1 MVPVLVVKDGLQSQ
15 LPLRDILMLGIDPVV
30 REFKGPVPLSVQAN
44 EALETKGFELFDA
57 FALVDCVRAYEKD
70 IFVRVF

>member
-1 MVPVLVVKDGLQSQ
+1 
-15 LPLRDILMLGIDPVV
+15 MLGIDPVV
-30 REFKGPVPLSVQAN
+30 REIKGPVPYSVQAN

>member
-1 MVPVLVVKDGLQSQ
+1 
-15 LPLRDILMLGIDPVV
+15 MLGIDPVV
-30 REFKGPVPLSVQAN
+30 REFKGPITFSVQAN
-44 EALETKGFELFDA
+44 EALENKGFELFDA